1 MTQDTKSVATDTLIN
16 PITEWLKTQIDL
28 LPVNTEYSVWIVL
41 AGILVLG
48 SLVYIATRF
57 LIIHPI
63 LKSSLLNKSHLVA
76 PLISNRISSSLA
88 TLLALAIS
96 IGVVQFVPHLEFV
109 REFLNRILVSLAI
122 LAFARLI
129 LRLGRYADDVY
140 SSRASV
146 ARDGAL
152 KGYVTV
158 GGFLVYAI
166 SLILV
171 ISTLVGESP
180 VYFLT
185 GLSAASAIL
194 LILFR
199 DTLLSIFAN
208 IIVTTG
214 DLAREGDWI
223 RVQGTDADGYVIDVS
238 LNVIKVQNFDKTI
251 SVLPTYMLV
260 QSSFINYRGMYKSG
274 GRRIKRSVILDL
286 RTIRELTNDEINSI
300 GKMHLGARALEL
312 EEQGIKNSP
321 EHYAQSGISNS
332 GLFRSYIRA
341 YLESHPE
348 IHSKGF
354 TTLVRHLQPTEF
366 GLPIQLYCFT
376 NTTDW
381 AAYEGIQA
389 SIFDHLFSVLSQ
401 FGLRAYQSE
410 SDFTEPGPDS
420 RMPTVVIAPQ
430 TDESKPASP

>member
-109 REFLNRILVSLAI
+109 REFLNRVLVSLAI

-286 RTIRELTNDEINSI
+286 RTIRELTND
-300 GKMHLGARALEL
+300 
-312 EEQGIKNSP
+312 
-321 EHYAQSGISNS
+321 
-332 GLFRSYIRA
+332 
-341 YLESHPE
+341 
-348 IHSKGF
+348 
-354 TTLVRHLQPTEF
+354 
-366 GLPIQLYCFT
+366 
-376 NTTDW
+376 
-381 AAYEGIQA
+381 
-389 SIFDHLFSVLSQ
+389 
-401 FGLRAYQSE
+401 
-410 SDFTEPGPDS
+410 
-420 RMPTVVIAPQ
+420 
-430 TDESKPASP
+430 

>member
-1 MTQDTKSVATDTLIN
+1 MQEKKDLATDTVIN
-16 PITEWLKTQIDL
+16 PITDWLKSQIDL
-28 LPVNTEYSVWIVL
+28 IPINDDYSTWVVL
-41 AGILVLG
+41 LGVFVLG
-48 SLVYIATRF
+48 GLIYLAALF
-57 LIIHPI
+57 LIIRPI
-63 LKSSLLNKSHLVA
+63 LKSSLLKKNHLFA
-76 PLISNRISSSLA
+76 PLISNHIPSSLA

-96 IGVVQFVPHLEFV
+96 IGVVQVVPHLEFV
-109 REFLNRILVSLAI
+109 REFLNRILISFVI

-146 ARDGAL
+146 NRDGAL

-158 GGFLVYAI
+158 GGFVVYALA
-166 SLILV
+166 LILV
-171 ISTLVGESP
+171 ISTVVGESP

-260 QSSFINYRGMYKSG
+260 QSSFVNYRGMYKSG
-274 GRRIKRSVILDL
+274 GRRIKRSINLDI
-286 RTIRELTNDEINSI
+286 RTIRTLTSAETESI

-312 EEQGIKNSP
+312 EEQGLKDCP
-321 EHYAQSGISNS
+321 EHHDQSGITNS

-341 YLESHPE
+341 YLENHPD

-354 TTLVRHLQPTEF
+354 TTLVRQLQSTEY

-376 NTTDW
+376 NDTDW

-389 SIFDHLFSVLSQ
+389 SIFDHLFSILPQ
-401 FGLRAYQSE
+401 FGLRSYQSE
-410 SDFTEPGPDS
+410 SDFTEPGPET
-420 RMPTVVIAPQ
+420 RMPPVLIADQ
-430 TDESKPASP
+430 TEGSESNSS